1 MNKSL
6 AVAFILVTVAGNAMA
21 QSYMTRAER
30 FCEDSLN
37 HRIYN
42 SHISVNWINDGS
54 RRFWYTTEGAN
65 GKTWWIGDT
74 GSGRKSKLFDTMEM
88 ISLLNGF
95 GLDKNEENFRLWEP
109 EFNSS
114 ATEFAFDCDRRRFIY
129 NIKKRTLKEIP
140 PKEKRRPE
148 YGQGD
153 YRKRYSA
160 DTLFYATAV
169 GDNLAI
175 YPDTPP
181 ETVLNSR
188 MQ

>member
-6 AVAFILVTVAGNAMA
+6 AVAFILVTMAGNAMA

-30 FCEDSLN
+30 FCEDSLSR
-37 HRIYN
+37 RIYN
-42 SHISVNWINDGS
+42 RNISVNWINDGS
-54 RRFWYTTEGAN
+54 RRFWYTTESAEGR
-65 GKTWWIGDT
+65 TWWLGDT
-74 GSGRKSKLFDTMEM
+74 RTGKKSPLFNTKE
-88 ISLLNGF
+88 LLLQLK
-95 GLDKNEENFRLWEP
+95 GLGVEKDEKDFRLWEP

-114 ATEFAFDCDRRRFIY
+114 ATEFAFDCDKRRFIY
-129 NIKKRTLKEIP
+129 NVKKRTLKEIP

-148 YGQGD
+148 YGRGD

-160 DTLFYATAV
+160 DSLFYATAV